1 MITEQV
7 DGHARPGWAATEKES
22 VITRPGETGV
32 EQSAH
37 CAERMGHVARC
48 GFEIVGVTLRPQTA
62 IDTAN
67 PLASGEQSEQDRMV
81 SSLVSVLGP
90 EGKVTF
96 VYEGGGRAPLR
107 WYIVGEAAS
116 VESSKQATERIRNV
130 RQALMTVLESQKT
143 CYRFRPLSEEA
154 VDKIRAVNGK
164 WIGLIQP
171 HGTHVKCANARIGF
185 RDTADSVK
193 ETDTAVCL
201 PHYMHE
207 RARAFSS
214 IVKLLASSPVLL
226 RVSIALESCPLNR
239 AQEHSIKMAREVLL
253 DKRLDDEFP
262 AHLENA
268 ANVWLKTLAGCRMT
282 CSVSCAQPISDSYL
296 KMLAGELYHGPVDVC
311 CRRVTDIRADSDR
324 LAAALPNH
332 VLDLRNCIPSTAPLP
347 LLFPQPEALARQ
359 GMRRFFNR
367 ERLALPKV
375 GALMGCIRDGHA
387 EQPVRLCRKE
397 RSRHLYILGAT
408 GTGKSTLLYNLAMQD
423 IQRGE
428 GVCVIDPHGD
438 LFRKIRESIP
448 PHRADDVIL
457 LDPCD
462 RERAVGLNLLE
473 CTGPYREMQINFVI
487 NEIIAMIEKLY
498 DMKVCGGPMFELYFR
513 GALQLI
519 MSDPLNPGT
528 LVDLSAVFEH
538 KAYREMMI
546 KQCGSALLADFW
558 KMAERTS
565 GDAALANI
573 GPYIIS
579 KVNSFVHNAMLRP
592 IIGQAKSTLDFRQI
606 MDNRRILLV
615 NLSRGA
621 LGELDTHLL
630 GMIVMTKLM
639 CAAMGRLNVAASRR
653 KPYMV
658 IVDEFQHFTTDA
670 TASLLSESRKF
681 GLCLTLANQNLA
693 QLSARKGQQ
702 NIEHSVLGNVGSMAL
717 FRLGAPDAEKL
728 AVYTRPNFGP
738 AELQTLPN
746 FHAAARLL
754 TPTGPTSPFVF
765 QTFPALRQRPDPAVL
780 RRIQKARRLYST
792 DIKAVEADLC
802 TRREEIRALAPA
814 DGKKTSTD
822 STSKA
827 S

>member
-1 MITEQV
+1 MNNVRYEEH
-7 DGHARPGWAATEKES
+7 GGATTTSAEKS
-22 VITRPGETGV
+22 FAV
-32 EQSAH
+32 EQKGSVLES
-37 CAERMGHVARC
+37 AERRMERRRYVARY
-48 GFEIVGVTLRPQTA
+48 GFEIVGVTLRPQATQENIHPRA
-62 IDTAN
+62 T
-67 PLASGEQSEQDRMV
+67 GEQSEQDRMV

-90 EGKVTF
+90 EQKVTF
-96 VYEGGGRAPLR
+96 VYEGGGRVPLR

-116 VESSKQATERIRNV
+116 VESAKQATERIRNV
-130 RQALMTVLESQKT
+130 RQALTTVLESQKAS
-143 CYRFRPLSEEA
+143 YRFRPLPKEA
-154 VDKIRAVNGK
+154 VDGMSAVKSK
-164 WIGLIQP
+164 WLGLIQP
-171 HGTHVKCANARIGF
+171 HGTHVKCVNGRIGF
-185 RDTADSVK
+185 METGATVD
-193 ETDTAVCL
+193 ETDTSVCL
-201 PHYMHE
+201 PHYLHE
-207 RARAFSS
+207 RAGAFSS
-214 IVKLLASSPVLL
+214 IIKLLVSSRVLL
-226 RVSIALESCPLNR
+226 RVSIELEPCRLSKVQEQAIKL
-239 AQEHSIKMAREVLL
+239 AQDVIL
-253 DKRLDDEFP
+253 DRRGDAEFP

-268 ANVWLKTLAGCRMT
+268 ANVWLKTLAGCRVT
-282 CSVSCAQPISDSYL
+282 CSVTSSQPISEAFL
-296 KMLAGELYHGPVDVC
+296 KMLAGEIFHGNVDVGN
-311 CRRVTDIRADSDR
+311 RRNAGGRTDHAR
-324 LAAALPNH
+324 LPATTPH
-332 VLDLRNCIPSTAPLP
+332 DVLDLRNCIPSSASLP
-347 LLFPQPEALARQ
+347 LLFPQSEALARH
-359 GMRRFFNR
+359 GMRRYFNR
-367 ERLALPKV
+367 ETEALPKV

-387 EQPVRLCRKE
+387 EQPVRLCNKE

-438 LFRKIRESIP
+438 LFRKIRASIP
-448 PHRADDVIL
+448 EHRVDDVIL

-462 RERAVGLNLLE
+462 RDRAVGLNLLE
-473 CTGPYREMQINFVI
+473 CTGPYRDMQINFVI
-487 NEIIAMIEKLY
+487 NELIAMIEKLY
-498 DMKVCGGPMFELYFR
+498 DMKICGGPMFELYFR

-519 MSDPLNPGT
+519 MADSLNPGT

-538 KAYREMMI
+538 KAYREMML
-546 KQCGSALLADFW
+546 KRCGSALLSDFW
-558 KMAERTS
+558 RMAERTS

-653 KPYMV
+653 KPFMV

-693 QLSARKGQQ
+693 QLSDRKGQQ
-702 NIEHSVLGNVGSMAL
+702 SIEHSVLGNVGSVAL

-780 RRIQKARRLYST
+780 RRIQKARCLYST
-792 DIKAVEADLC
+792 DIKAVEADLSK
-802 TRREEIRALAPA
+802 RREEIRTLAPA

>member
-1 MITEQV
+1 MNNDLYAERAGATPPSVEERKEGVLERTEQ
-7 DGHARPGWAATEKES
+7 HTERQGS
-22 VITRPGETGV
+22 VVR
-32 EQSAH
+32 
-37 CAERMGHVARC
+37 RC
-48 GFEIVGVTLRPQTA
+48 GFEIVGVTIRPHA
-62 IDTAN
+62 GIDAVN
-67 PLASGEQSEQDRMV
+67 SVAAEEESAQDRMV
-81 SSLVSVLGP
+81 SSLMSVLEP
-90 EGKVTF
+90 EQKVMF
-96 VYEGGGRAPLR
+96 IYEGGGRTPLR
-107 WYIVGEAAS
+107 WRIIGEALSA
-116 VESSKQATERIRNV
+116 VSSKQATERLQYV
-130 RQALMTVLESQKT
+130 RQALMTVLESRKT
-143 CYRFRPLSEEA
+143 YYRFRPISEEA
-154 VDKIRAVNGK
+154 AGQIESVSGQWV
-164 WIGLIQP
+164 GLIQP
-171 HGTHVKCANARIGF
+171 QGTHVKYARAPVGF
-185 RDTADSVK
+185 RDPTASAE
-193 ETDTAVCL
+193 ETGISVCL

-214 IVKLLASSPVLL
+214 IVKLLMSSHVPLQ
-226 RVSIALESCPLNR
+226 VSIGLESCRINR
-239 AQEHSIKMAREVLL
+239 FQEQALKAALKVIL
-253 DKRLDDEFP
+253 DRSLDSELP

-268 ANVWLKTLAGCRMT
+268 ANVWLKTLAGCRLT
-282 CSVSCAQPISDSYL
+282 CSVASAQPISDSYL

-311 CRRVTDIRADSDR
+311 CRRVTDIRADRDS
-324 LAAALPNH
+324 LAVALPNH
-332 VLDLRNCIPSTAPLP
+332 VLDLRNCIPSMVSLP
-347 LLFPQPEALARQ
+347 HLFPQPEVLIQQ
-359 GMRRFFNR
+359 GMRRFYNR
-367 ERLALPKV
+367 ERMALPKI
-375 GALMGCIRDGHA
+375 GALMGCIRDGHT
-387 EQPVRLCRKE
+387 EQPVRLCDKE

-423 IQRGE
+423 IQRGQ
-428 GVCVIDPHGD
+428 GVCVLDPHGD
-438 LFRKIRESIP
+438 LFRKICASIP
-448 PHRADDVIL
+448 PHRVDDVIL

-473 CTGPYREMQINFVI
+473 CSGSYRETQINFVI
-487 NEIIAMIEKLY
+487 NELIAMIEKLY

-519 MSDPLNPGT
+519 MADPLNPGT

-546 KQCGSALLADFW
+546 KRCGSALLADFW

-639 CAAMGRLNVAASRR
+639 CAAMGRLNVAANRR

-738 AELQTLPN
+738 TELQTLPN

-802 TRREEIRALAPA
+802 KRREEIRALAPA